1 MDTPTP
7 TQIHRNIR
15 EAEVE
20 KLSADFKRRISELQ
34 LAILSG
40 NLSESE
46 LLAAGEKLAELR
58 RSLSQDLETS
68 AREQTGRRIKQA
80 EQERKRPPA

>member
-1 MDTPTP
+1 VSTP
-7 TQIHRNIR
+7 TQVHHSLR

-40 NLSESE
+40 TLSEAE
-46 LLAAGEKLAELR
+46 LLAAGQKLAELR
-58 RSLSQDLETS
+58 RSLCEDLEMST
-68 AREQTGRRIKQA
+68 REQTGRRIKEL
-80 EQERKRPPA
+80 EQRRKRPSA

>member
-1 MDTPTP
+1 VNTP
-7 TQIHRNIR
+7 TQIHQNLR

-20 KLSADFKRRISELQ
+20 KLNADFKRRISELQ

-40 NLSESE
+40 TLSDAE

-68 AREQTGRRIKQA
+68 TREQTGRRIK
-80 EQERKRPPA
+80 ELEKGRKRPSA